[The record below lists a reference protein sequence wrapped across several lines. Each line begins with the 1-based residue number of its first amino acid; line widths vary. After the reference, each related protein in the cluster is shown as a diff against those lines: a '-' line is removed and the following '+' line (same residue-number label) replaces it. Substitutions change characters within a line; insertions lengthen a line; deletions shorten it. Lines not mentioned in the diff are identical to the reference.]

1 MVAGRRRY
9 ARTIAA
15 IAGGVTLAC
24 LRNALAADAPPP
36 PVRDFNTYQPT
47 ARATRIESAEAP
59 VIDGDLSDPAWARAE
74 VIDEFYQI
82 GPDPGQPAT
91 ERTMLRFL
99 YDANNLYVSI
109 YAYDSEPH
117 KIVATNQTRDG
128 NLGVDDVLRLYL
140 DPLNTRRNSY
150 DFEVNAL
157 GARIDALLR
166 NNQDRLK
173 EWNTIW
179 TARARI
185 ASDGYTVEIAI
196 PFRDLSYDPTKPDW
210 VIDLSRVIRRTGERI
225 RWSSINP
232 AISNFDIS
240 QAGTL
245 TGISDINQGIGLD
258 IQLYGSLRYR
268 FDWQDPKRE
277 NESFRASGNAFY
289 KFTPQLVGTL
299 TVNPDFSDAP
309 LDIRQVNTTRFV
321 LFQPETRNFFLQD
334 VATFQFGG
342 HGFATGD
349 TYNYP
354 GDNGTPF
361 FSRNIGLANNLPVS
375 IMSGAK
381 LSGEYAGLE
390 IGALSVL
397 TNGTGDTQH
406 SQALSVAR
414 ITKPIGESKLGIML
428 TNGDPTGRTKNTVA
442 AADFQFQD
450 SSWTPGKILRSDFYY
465 ERSFSDTEGDDDALG
480 IAILYPNERWGG
492 EAHFKQVGENFT
504 PALGFVNRTGIRQYD
519 GLAQYRNRSLGWRWF
534 DVASTWYFVTGLD
547 NRLQSRENGIWT
559 GISTKFEDQ
568 YYFRVFND
576 FENVPANFKLAG
588 KVPVPAG
595 RYTWTNIDPYITSS
609 EGRPYVATFDV
620 LCCSFYN
627 GDYLRANL
635 KLDLRPNP
643 YFDIVPRYTYTYI
656 SLPTGLVNIHLLAVD
671 LFINFT
677 PDMQLFT
684 QLQFDN
690 ISQNFTG
697 SIRYRWEYE
706 PGQEV
711 FASVGQSAVIPGE
724 PTFVPQSTQA
734 TFRLGHTFRF

>member
-1 MVAGRRRY
+1 MSAECSGCGCAFSSGSRFQH
-9 ARTIAA
+9 
-15 IAGGVTLAC
+15 L
-24 LRNALAADAPPP
+24 
-36 PVRDFNTYQPT
+36 PT
-47 ARATRIESAEAP
+47 NREGDPDRSAEAP
-59 VIDGDLSDPAWARAE
+59 VIDGDLSDPVWAKAE
-74 VIDEFYQI
+74 AIDEFYQI

-91 ERTMLRFL
+91 KRTVLRFL
-99 YDANNLYVSI
+99 YDADNLYVSI
-109 YAYDSEPH
+109 YAYDSEPD

-157 GARIDALLR
+157 RRPHRRSSPKQPRSPQRVEHDLDRAREDRLRRLHRRNGHSVPRSLLR
-166 NNQDRLK
+166 SGETRLGHRSVAGHPPYGRADQMEFDQSGDCEFRHLAGGHADRHFGHQPR
-173 EWNTIW
+173 T
-179 TARARI
+179 RARHP
-185 ASDGYTVEIAI
+185 ALWFAALPLRLAESKKEI
-196 PFRDLSYDPTKPDW
+196 
-210 VIDLSRVIRRTGERI
+210 
-225 RWSSINP
+225 
-232 AISNFDIS
+232 
-240 QAGTL
+240 
-245 TGISDINQGIGLD
+245 
-258 IQLYGSLRYR
+258 
-268 FDWQDPKRE
+268 
-277 NESFRASGNAFY
+277 ESFRASGNAFY

-334 VATFQFGG
+334 VATFQFAG

-375 IMSGAK
+375 ITSGAK

-414 ITKPIGESKLGIML
+414 ITKPIGESKLGITL

-442 AADFQFQD
+442 GTDFQFQD
-450 SSWTPGKILRSDFYY
+450 SNWTPGKILRSDFYY
-465 ERSFSDTEGDDDALG
+465 ERSFSDTKGDDDAFG
-480 IAILYPNERWGG
+480 VAILYPNERWGG
-492 EAHFKQVGENFT
+492 EAHFKQIGENFT

-559 GISTKFEDQ
+559 GISTRFEDQ

-576 FENVPANFKLAG
+576 FENVPATFKLAG
-588 KVPVPAG
+588 KVPVPPG
-595 RYTWTNIDPYITSS
+595 RYTWTNIDPYISTS

-627 GDYLRANL
+627 GDYLRATL
-635 KLDLRPNP
+635 KLDLRPSP
-643 YFDIVPRYTYTYI
+643 YFEIVPSYTYTYI
-656 SLPTGLVNIHLLAVD
+656 RLPTGLVNIHLFTANV
-671 LFINFT
+671 FINFT

-684 QLQFDN
+684 QLQYDN
-690 ISQNFTG
+690 ISQNF
-697 SIRYRWEYE
+697 
-706 PGQEV
+706 
-711 FASVGQSAVIPGE
+711 
-724 PTFVPQSTQA
+724 
-734 TFRLGHTFRF
+734 RLYPPWK